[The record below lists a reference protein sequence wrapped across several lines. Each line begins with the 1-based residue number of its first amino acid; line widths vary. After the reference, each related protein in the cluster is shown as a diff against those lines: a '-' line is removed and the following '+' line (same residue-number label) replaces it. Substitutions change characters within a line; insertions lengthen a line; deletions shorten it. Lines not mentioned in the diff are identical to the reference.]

1 MEIIS
6 KIFIGQGRSKFNEI
20 SHLKKSWQMETVA
33 QVNIIPLNTK
43 SCCNTAGKAASV
55 ISKNIEPELIN
66 Y

>member
-20 SHLKKSWQMETVA
+20 SHLKKSWQMEIVA

-43 SCCNTAGKAASV
+43 LCCNTADKAASV
-55 ISKNIEPELIN
+55 I
-66 Y
+66 